1 MLMRSTRS
9 STSGWMSM
17 PSPFPNCAASCAS
30 RVRSLCPSLLGCRS
44 AAGRPSRP
52 QLKSRKCSCAR
63 PRIGPKAAEVGV
75 AADNVEDTMDELEM
89 LVEALGVKLERE
101 RRAAVLAAFQPI
113 AQEIAKLRSLDLTDV
128 HPAVVFSPLP
138 DNQQS

>member
-1 MLMRSTRS
+1 MAT
-9 STSGWMSM
+9 
-17 PSPFPNCAASCAS
+17 
-30 RVRSLCPSLLGCRS
+30 
-44 AAGRPSRP
+44 
-52 QLKSRKCSCAR
+52 
-63 PRIGPKAAEVGV
+63 
-75 AADNVEDTMDELEM
+75 DNVEDTMDELEM

-138 DNQQS
+138 DSPQS

>member
-1 MLMRSTRS
+1 
-9 STSGWMSM
+9 
-17 PSPFPNCAASCAS
+17 
-30 RVRSLCPSLLGCRS
+30 
-44 AAGRPSRP
+44 
-52 QLKSRKCSCAR
+52 
-63 PRIGPKAAEVGV
+63 
-75 AADNVEDTMDELEM
+75 MDELEM

-138 DNQQS
+138 DNPQS